1 MTHHRSIRRS
11 LAAVLSVGT
20 LFLAACAGDDLSSGG
35 SGSDDNTTSPSATTS
50 ESESATTSA
59 GGPVTLSGQSF
70 PEAALVAS
78 MYSQLLENAGYT
90 VTTKLVDSRD
100 GYMADF
106 PGGVD
111 IVPEYVGGIVNF
123 LNSQA
128 NGDNAAPFEA
138 GDGQELADQGKELLD
153 AAGISLLD
161 LSAATDTN
169 AFMVT
174 KQYSEDNG
182 ATKLS
187 DLEGKSVKLA
197 AAPDCEG
204 RLDCEGGLVDQY
216 GIDVT
221 EVLPLGYA
229 SDQTYQSVLSGESEL
244 GETSTTDGTLESQG
258 LVVLEDDKH
267 IQPAQNLVPAVSTE
281 FLNAHPDIADI
292 LNPLMAALT
301 TENLTELNSKIA
313 VDRQKPEDVAKQF
326 LTDNGLL

>member
-1 MTHHRSIRRS
+1 MSIRRQ

-20 LFLAACAGDDLSSGG
+20 LFLAVGCAGDDLD
-35 SGSDDNTTSPSATTS
+35 SGSDSSGSDSSATTS
-50 ESESATTSA
+50 TSASASTSESASTSA
-59 GGPVTLSGQSF
+59 GGPITLAGQNF
-70 PEAALVAS
+70 PEATLVAS
-78 MYSQLLENAGYT
+78 MYEQLLTKAGYD

-128 NGDNAAPFEA
+128 NGDNATPFEA
-138 GDGQELADQGKELLD
+138 GDGTQLAEDGKSLLD
-153 AAGISLLD
+153 AAGITLLPV
-161 LSAATDTN
+161 SEATDTN

-174 KQYSEDNG
+174 KDYSEEND

-204 RLDCEGGLVDQY
+204 RLDCEGGLSDQY
-216 GIDVT
+216 GIDIT

-229 SDQTYQSVLSGESEL
+229 SDQTYQSVISGESQL

-258 LVVLEDDKH
+258 LVILEDDKK

-281 FLNAHPDIADI
+281 FLTAHPDVADI

-301 TENLTELNSKIA
+301 TENLTELNGKIA
-313 VDRQKPEDVAKQF
+313 VDREKPEDVAKQF